1 MKKLLLLLTVLIL
14 TSSTVFAQKQMKGQR
29 IKVLK
34 TSYITDAL
42 NLTPEEAETFWPVY
56 NKFSKKIQ
64 FLKKSLESGQMREIE
79 LLGGV
84 DAISEKDAQK
94 FMDDILIYEQQIT
107 TNKIKLIKEISKIIS
122 AKKIIKL
129 KKAERDFNRRILQ
142 EYGKRR
148 RLQGQ

>member
-1 MKKLLLLLTVLIL
+1 
-14 TSSTVFAQKQMKGQR
+14 
-29 IKVLK
+29 
-34 TSYITDAL
+34 
-42 NLTPEEAETFWPVY
+42 
-56 NKFSKKIQ
+56 
-64 FLKKSLESGQMREIE
+64 MREIE